1 MKIKNVLFVVFSIV
15 MYIIFSAVNLLSALN
30 SSLGGANFV
39 VSLIFMLFWILMIVF
54 TYKSTGIMIYS
65 LIVWTVFLVASASAL
80 TYAVTNAKAGAVI
93 VPLIILFAPL
103 SGVKGV
109 ITNPVA
115 AFSIILVFSILCCVA
130 SLVLLIMNVKNERKN
145 EKMQDIT
152 SIGV

>member
-30 SSLGGANFV
+30 TSLGGANFV

-54 TYKSTGIMIYS
+54 TSKSTGIMIYS

-80 TYAVTNAKAGAVI
+80 TYAVTEAKAGAVI

-115 AFSIILVFSILCCVA
+115 AFSIILVFSILCCAA

-152 SIGV
+152 SIGL